1 MDEPR
6 PIAAALKYQKDK
18 DAVPRLVAKG
28 QGEIAKRIM
37 ELARK
42 SEIPVHHD
50 PALIEILSKMDLDEH
65 IPPQCYR
72 VVAELLAF
80 IYRVQA
86 MNAERKICPKE
97 GREL

>member
-6 PIAAALKYQKDK
+6 PKAAALKYLKDR
-18 DAVPRLVAKG
+18 DAAPRLVAKG
-28 QGEIAKRIM
+28 QGEIAKRIL

-50 PALIEILSKMDLDEH
+50 PALIEILSRMDLEEH

-80 IYRVQA
+80 IYRLQA
-86 MNAERKICPKE
+86 MNSERKIYPQE